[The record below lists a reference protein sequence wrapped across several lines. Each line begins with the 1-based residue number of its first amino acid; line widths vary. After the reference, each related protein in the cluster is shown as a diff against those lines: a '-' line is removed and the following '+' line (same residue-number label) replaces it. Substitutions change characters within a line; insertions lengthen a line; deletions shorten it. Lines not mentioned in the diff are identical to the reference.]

1 MGNAKIIFGVAVAIL
16 VGVAGYQIGSCEVA
30 NLELREDLRDAAT
43 QNGPRLGI
51 TRPNSDDDIRDSV
64 IRAGKEHGIQLTPD
78 EIAIQRSG
86 TAQEPV
92 FSLAVDYKAPVKLP
106 GYPLSLH
113 FTVSSAR

>member
-1 MGNAKIIFGVAVAIL
+1 MGSSKLIFGAAIVVL
-16 VGVAGYQIGSCEVA
+16 IGVAGYQIGSREVA
-30 NLELREDLRDAAT
+30 NLELREHLRDIAA

-51 TRPNSDDDIRDSV
+51 ASPNSDEDIRDSV

-78 EIAIQRSG
+78 EIAIQRTG
-86 TAQEPV
+86 TTQEPV
-92 FSLAVDYKAPVKLP
+92 FSLEVDYKAPVKLP